1 MEAVGLSIIEV
12 NDLSFC
18 SRTVCEGQSVCRI
31 SFEVDKGEIFAITG
45 TRESG
50 KNTVSRHLN
59 GLLLPESGKVTVC
72 GMDTSDS
79 KNQESIRKK
88 CGMVFSAH
96 HRCFLASTVKAEIA
110 LALLCAGMDAKDI
123 PEKCSAYLER
133 TGMTDKEHART
144 ETLTEYESLCVQI
157 SAVLASEPEVL
168 IFEDAASGIYGKER
182 ESYFELL
189 HKLHDGGK
197 TIVII
202 TNSFDEAAAAQR
214 VLLLKEGSVLACGE
228 ARSILSDAELLEKA
242 GIEPAFPMRVY
253 HDLLDSDI
261 KLSRPPLTMRELV
274 DEICL

>member
-18 SRTVCEGQSVCRI
+18 SRSVCEGQSVYKV
-31 SFEVDKGEIFAITG
+31 SFEVDKGGMFAIAG

-50 KNTVSRHLN
+50 KNTVARHLN
-59 GLLLPESGKVTVC
+59 GLLLPESGKVSVC
-72 GMDTSDS
+72 GMDTSDG
-79 KNQESIRKK
+79 KNQENIRKK
-88 CGMVFSAH
+88 CGMIFSAS
-96 HRCFLASTVKAEIA
+96 HRCFLASTVKAEIT
-110 LALLCAGMDAKDI
+110 LALVCAGTDSKDI
-123 PEKCSAYLER
+123 PEKCSDYLGC
-133 TGMTDKEHART
+133 TGMADKEQKRT

-168 IFEDAASGIYGKER
+168 VFEDAASGIYGKDRER
-182 ESYFELL
+182 YFALL

-202 TNSFDEAAAAQR
+202 TNSFDEAAEAQR
-214 VLLLKEGSVLACGE
+214 VLLLKEGSILACGE
-228 ARSILSDAELLEKA
+228 ARNILSDAELLEKA

-253 HDLLDSDI
+253 HDLIDSDI